1 MSSLHDPIIAVP
13 VSYLVTALIAAGARF
28 VASKEPPT
36 VRRIIET
43 IIASSALV
51 IGSYP
56 YLEEK
61 GYGPGL
67 MNLIVAGGSFAA
79 KDILEVLLKL
89 WEQLKADP
97 LALLREYLNSRKPGG
112 DS

>member
-1 MSSLHDPIIAVP
+1 MASLHDPIIAVP
-13 VSYLVTALIAAGARF
+13 VSYLVTALISAGARF

-36 VRRIIET
+36 IRRILET
-43 IIASSALV
+43 LIASGALV

-79 KDILEVLLKL
+79 KDILEVFLRL
-89 WEQLKADP
+89 WEQLKSDP
-97 LALLREYLNSRKPGG
+97 LALLREFLNSRKPGG

>member
-1 MSSLHDPIIAVP
+1 MSSLQDPVVAVP
-13 VSYLVTALIAAGARF
+13 VSYLVTALVASGARF
-28 VASKEPPT
+28 VISKEPPT

-56 YLEEK
+56 YLEERD
-61 GYGPGL
+61 YGPGV

-79 KDILEVLLKL
+79 KDILEVFLKL

>member
-13 VSYLVTALIAAGARF
+13 VSYLVTALVAAGARF
-28 VASKEPPT
+28 VVSKEPPT
-36 VRRIIET
+36 IRKILET
-43 IIASSALV
+43 LIASSALV
-51 IGSYP
+51 IGAYP

-67 MNLIVAGGSFAA
+67 MNLIVAAGSFAA
-79 KDILEVLLKL
+79 KDILEAVLKL
-89 WEQLKADP
+89 WEQLKSDP
-97 LALLREYLNSRKPGG
+97 LALLREYLNSKKPGG

>member
-1 MSSLHDPIIAVP
+1 MASLHDPIIAVP

-28 VASKEPPT
+28 VVSKEPPT
-36 VRRIIET
+36 VRRILET
-43 IIASSALV
+43 VVTSGALV
-51 IGSYP
+51 IGAYP
-56 YLEEK
+56 YLEERN
-61 GYGPGL
+61 YGPGL
-67 MNLIVAGGSFAA
+67 MNLIVAGGAFAA
-79 KDILEVLLKL
+79 KDILEVVLKL